1 MNIKGVM
8 LICTLLLSQLFI
20 ACDFGTEPSEGLE
33 FDAGLVTTEWL
44 SKNVSRE
51 DIVIV
56 DVRSAAEFAI
66 GRIPNSI
73 NIPFGLTSAWT
84 VSKDSG
90 LWVEKPL
97 VAELADSMGAHGI
110 TRESKVVLVTSL
122 PTTDNPFS
130 LASPTRAALTLAY
143 AGCTEVAIL
152 DGGFNKWATEGKT
165 VSTAFLSVTKP
176 AVFTAKE
183 NKTLFVTIDYVAA
196 NLNKI
201 PLIDARDAAVYAGS
215 VIEPWA
221 AKAGHIPGALSL
233 PAPALWNTD
242 GTYKTKAEIET
253 IVKGVAGD
261 DRNKEIIVYC
271 GVGGYASAVWFG
283 MTQILDYKNV
293 KVYDG
298 SSQEWALSHDMETT
312 AAQ

>member
-1 MNIKGVM
+1 MNSKGVM
-8 LICTLLLSQLFI
+8 LTCTLLLSQMFI
-20 ACDFGTEPSEGLE
+20 ACDFGTEPSGNLE
-33 FDAGLVTTEWL
+33 FNTGLVTTEWL
-44 SKNVSRE
+44 SKNVTQE
-51 DIVIV
+51 DIVII
-56 DVRSAAEFAI
+56 DVRSAAEFAN
-66 GRIPNSI
+66 GMIPNSI
-73 NIPFGLTSAWT
+73 NIPFDLTSTWT
-84 VSKDSG
+84 ISKDSG
-90 LWVEKPL
+90 LWVELPVL
-97 VAELADSMGAHGI
+97 TELSAKLGENGI
-110 TRESKVVLVTSL
+110 TGESKVVLVTSL
-122 PTTDNPFS
+122 PTAGNPFS
-130 LASPTRAALTLAY
+130 LASPTRVALTLAY
-143 AGCTEVAIL
+143 AGFTEVAIL
-152 DGGFNKWATEGKT
+152 DGGFDKWAAEEKT
-165 VSTAFLSVTKP
+165 VSTTAKVITP

-183 NKTLFVTIDYVAA
+183 DNSLFVTIDYVTA

-201 PLIDARDAAVYAGS
+201 PLVDARDAVVYAGS

-242 GTYKTKAEIET
+242 GTYKTKTEIET

-271 GVGGYASAVWFG
+271 GVGGYASAVWFA

-298 SSQEWALSHDMETT
+298 SSQEWVLSHDMETT